1 MNEPDTALD
10 ATQPRI
16 VVIREIC
23 YGCSGK
29 GEVWRRSYENGGFGD
44 EPEPCS
50 ICNGRGE
57 IVTERLEKP

>member
-10 ATQPRI
+10 AAQPRI

-29 GEVWRRSYENGGFGD
+29 GEVWRRVWGGFER

-57 IVTERLEKP
+57 IVTERVEKP